1 MVFPWDGKERAVQAG
16 QSFYEKSQCH
26 IVTKKFVPTSI
37 IKDKEGIFEINT
49 EKRELHI
56 KLPKKKDDSYEPIV
70 FSGEFR
76 QQEGKQCLIIVD
88 KQTGQITLEKVTS
101 KSLVGLTRET
111 VIEKIHFKDK
121 ETPRVPTP
129 DQASNRSEPKRL
141 KLEEEAYSRDP
152 TPKNVESPPDIIF
165 PSNGKENMP
174 ISDMTTSGTSDESSD
189 EENSDKR
196 SSEDSDD
203 SSDDSSDGTSNA
215 SDPLEDLIAAPNSTT
230 FQPNQGDL
238 QFGQIGLDLSE
249 NSESD

>member
-1 MVFPWDGKERAVQAG
+1 MHAG

-37 IKDKEGIFEINT
+37 IKDKEGIFEINS

-56 KLPKKKDDSYEPIV
+56 KLPKKKDDTIEPIV

-101 KSLVGLTRET
+101 KSLVGLSREP
-111 VIEKIHFKDK
+111 IAEKIYFKDK
-121 ETPRVPTP
+121 ESPRTPPQ
-129 DQASNRSEPKRL
+129 DLAASSSEPKRF
-141 KLEEEAYSRDP
+141 KLEEEPFSRDP

-165 PSNGKENMP
+165 PSNEKENMP

-189 EENSDKR
+189 DENSDKK
-196 SSEDSDD
+196 SSEDSED
-203 SSDDSSDGTSNA
+203 SSDESSDGTSNA
-215 SDPLEDLIAAPNSTT
+215 TDPLEDLIAAPSQSSSS
-230 FQPNQGDL
+230 FQPIQGDM